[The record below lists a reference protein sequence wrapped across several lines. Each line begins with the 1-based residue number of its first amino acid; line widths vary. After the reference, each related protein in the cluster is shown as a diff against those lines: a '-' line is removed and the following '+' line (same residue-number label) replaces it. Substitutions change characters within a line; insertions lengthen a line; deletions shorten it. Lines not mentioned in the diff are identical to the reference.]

1 MEWHYYFRS
10 LINEFCENEGLGL
23 KAFLFMQVRQINGAL
38 KSQNGHE
45 KVTRIPF
52 LLIFYSVNFIVL
64 SYIPHKEMR
73 FLTTLIQ
80 IGQIAQAYVFSIF
93 YEIRCFALKILQK

>member
-10 LINEFCENEGLGL
+10 LINEFCENEELGL
-23 KAFLFMQVRQINGAL
+23 KAFLFMSVKQINGTL
-38 KSQNGHE
+38 PSQRDG
-45 KVTRIPF
+45 KITKIPF

-80 IGQIAQAYVFSIF
+80 IGQIA
-93 YEIRCFALKILQK
+93 